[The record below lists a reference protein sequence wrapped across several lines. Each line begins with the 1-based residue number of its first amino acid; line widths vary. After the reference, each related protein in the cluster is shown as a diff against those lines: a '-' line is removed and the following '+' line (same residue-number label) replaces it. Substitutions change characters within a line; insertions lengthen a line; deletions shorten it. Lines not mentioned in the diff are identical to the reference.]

1 MTNFAVLTKKELVQM
16 LRELKIVWFPL
27 VFVFLGMSQ
36 PILNYYLPA
45 IIKSL
50 GGNQGIIID
59 PNMMAQ
65 KGGDVL
71 AGTLGSQFDQL
82 GVIIIIVSLMGAVQS
97 DKANGMLAFIMTR
110 PVRIA
115 EYLSAKIFSNY
126 LFVAASVAIG
136 YLVSC
141 LYVNFLFSNVNL
153 VDMLLA
159 LFFYLVWVLFIVL
172 FTTMISTLFN
182 GQGIIALLS
191 IGFLLLCRV
200 IVGLSPAIDLINP
213 AAMSKHAMEVLTMST
228 ISSTLVWNLLLTMLL
243 SILVILV
250 SHKWISK
257 KKYHHV

>member
-1 MTNFAVLTKKELVQM
+1 MTNFAVLTKKEFVQM

-27 VFVFLGMSQ
+27 VFIFLGMSQ

-59 PNMMAQ
+59 PNMIAQ
-65 KGGDVL
+65 KGAEVL

-97 DKANGMLAFIMTR
+97 DKANGMLAFILTR
-110 PVRIA
+110 PVSIV
-115 EYLSAKIFSNY
+115 EYMSAKVFSNY
-126 LFVAASVAIG
+126 LFVAVSVAIG
-136 YLVSC
+136 YLVSY

-159 LFFYLVWVLFIVL
+159 LLFYLVWVLFIVL

-191 IGFLLLCRV
+191 IVFLLLCRV

-213 AAMSKHAMEVLTMST
+213 ASMSKHAMEVLTMST
-228 ISSTLVWNLLLTMLL
+228 ISSTLGWNLLITMLL
-243 SILVILV
+243 SVLVILV